1 MYLKGFQSSL
11 NLLKVTRQCRFKM
24 MICCRYLW
32 KMASGP
38 NGNTIIQ
45 PDFSATPNLAP
56 HTTHPPCTEL
66 EVPLSNPRQYHIT
79 REYHWYLVFTFKN
92 WKRNISIDNTI
103 GHWQYHKHRAA
114 IILSDFSLAR
124 THSNRRVPFHFI
136 SKMPQCY
143 MQYLPWLHY
152 FALNDIAIHYI
163 AKQYSIPF
171 AISDETLLWELF
183 LWHQIP
189 MSHFEF
195 IISV

>member
-163 AKQYSIPF
+163 AICSLNSIPF
-171 AISDETLLWELF
+171 LLQLVIKLF
-183 LWHQIP
+183 CENYLYGIK
-189 MSHFEF
+189 FRCL
-195 IISV
+195 ILNL